1 MVINGAA
8 GNPIHLKK
16 NTLKGY
22 NGTFDSNRTT
32 TITFR
37 LHGQIVLD
45 DVKIVLTG
53 KPTKIDSVVN
63 ITPTEP
69 QKVYDLQGRYVGD
82 DTKSLPKG
90 IYIIGGKKVVV
101 R

>member
-1 MVINGAA
+1 M
-8 GNPIHLKK
+8 
-16 NTLKGY
+16 LKGY
-22 NGTFDSNRTT
+22 NGTFDSNGTT

-37 LHGQIVLD
+37 LHGQIALD

-53 KPTKIDSVVN
+53 KPTKIDGVVN
-63 ITPTEP
+63 VTPTEP
-69 QKVYDLQGRYVGD
+69 QKVYDLQGRYVGK

>member
-1 MVINGAA
+1 M
-8 GNPIHLKK
+8 
-16 NTLKGY
+16 
-22 NGTFDSNRTT
+22 
-32 TITFR
+32 
-37 LHGQIVLD
+37 
-45 DVKIVLTG
+45 KIVLTG
-53 KPTKIDSVVN
+53 KPTKIDGVVN
-63 ITPTEP
+63 VTPTEP